1 MQNLKGPGSDKAND
15 HYPPGSESYSAPRSR
30 KPAGPSSAKG
40 GNSTHSI
47 DAVPSVEEQNQ
58 AFKKLKIPKKRTST
72 VPSIGFRLSTPGPK
86 RTQRFRDAA
95 FPTQDRETTKPL
107 YSCWKKLPP
116 RDRSSKYKYAFRKD
130 GQPNAEYKKK
140 FQKIDEELEEY
151 LVKGSVCAIN
161 GPNSSRRP
169 ENGTMSRDV
178 NSQVSTS
185 ASSSLGN
192 MINQE
197 PSAKARPP
205 SSWKG
210 KGKLS
215 AMGLDELPLS
225 ELSARLRNVEE
236 RSDRQLQ
243 RIHTLEK
250 EVERQR
256 HTIDA
261 MDERMDSKLN
271 EKLDPLFQA
280 AQALKQAI
288 GSSNTTSKPLN
299 GASSSPQRTRL
310 GLRRS
315 QGIRKS
321 KFAH

>member
-1 MQNLKGPGSDKAND
+1 MLCVQ
-15 HYPPGSESYSAPRSR
+15 
-30 KPAGPSSAKG
+30 
-40 GNSTHSI
+40 
-47 DAVPSVEEQNQ
+47 
-58 AFKKLKIPKKRTST
+58 KKLKIPKKRTSK

-95 FPTQDRETTKPL
+95 FPTQDMETTKPL

-192 MINQE
+192 MINQ
-197 PSAKARPP
+197 
-205 SSWKG
+205 
-210 KGKLS
+210 
-215 AMGLDELPLS
+215 
-225 ELSARLRNVEE
+225 
-236 RSDRQLQ
+236 
-243 RIHTLEK
+243 
-250 EVERQR
+250 
-256 HTIDA
+256 
-261 MDERMDSKLN
+261 
-271 EKLDPLFQA
+271 
-280 AQALKQAI
+280 
-288 GSSNTTSKPLN
+288 
-299 GASSSPQRTRL
+299 
-310 GLRRS
+310 
-315 QGIRKS
+315 
-321 KFAH
+321 